1 MDSDLQYKAEI
12 ERLRNK
18 QRQREQLFS
27 AQPFTLAASTNNR
40 NSNRAWKHQQH
51 KIDAVLDPVTSMDE
65 SGKYV
70 PAEEYLVPCQTPMM
84 KCFAKIGNSWKLL
97 SVFVTKLYNR
107 YLTGSKILFCVGL
120 IFNATKCFLLWYF
133 LNVMKCEALKTS
145 IKRYFF

>member
-1 MDSDLQYKAEI
+1 MSFLEIKKVKIEVEVALDMLEEQLLRTVNPNVQYFFFTFFYHFFFKRLYLFFCFVQMDSDLQYKAEI

-27 AQPFTLAASTNNR
+27 AQPFTLAASTNSR

-84 KCFAKIGNSWKLL
+84 KCFAKIGNS
-97 SVFVTKLYNR
+97 
-107 YLTGSKILFCVGL
+107 
-120 IFNATKCFLLWYF
+120 
-133 LNVMKCEALKTS
+133 
-145 IKRYFF
+145 

>member
-1 MDSDLQYKAEI
+1 MSFLEIKKVKIEVEVALDMLEEQLLRTVNPNVQYFSFTFFYHFFFKRLYLFFCFVQMDSDLQYKAEI

-27 AQPFTLAASTNNR
+27 AQPFTLAASTNSR

-84 KCFAKIGNSWKLL
+84 KCFAKIGNS
-97 SVFVTKLYNR
+97 
-107 YLTGSKILFCVGL
+107 
-120 IFNATKCFLLWYF
+120 
-133 LNVMKCEALKTS
+133 
-145 IKRYFF
+145 